1 MVKKM
6 TGLVVG
12 LVLVVVLG
20 VVGFAVLSP
29 NSVFGV
35 STESRDSKVI
45 TAIETQ
51 EQVALLSASIQ
62 GLHEESSQGSWFGKR
77 IPGLGRT
84 EFVQYN
90 YRAKLGIEGGDVTI
104 EQAGDNQYLISVP
117 EFIFIGY
124 DNVEFKTAVKKNGVL
139 SWLTPEIDTADTI
152 TKILSDGA
160 KAEQIDVNHDLLRE
174 QATAFYTGIINGID
188 DEIELE
194 FTFL

>member
-1 MVKKM
+1 MVKKL

-45 TAIETQ
+45 TAVETQ
-51 EQVALLSASIQ
+51 EQVVLLSASTQ
-62 GLHEESSQGSWFGKR
+62 GLHEESSQGSWFDKW

-84 EFVQYN
+84 EFVQYS

-104 EQAGDNQYLISVP
+104 EQTGDDRYRISVP

-124 DNVEFKTAVKKNGVL
+124 DNVEFKTAVRKNGVL
-139 SWLTPEIDTADTI
+139 SWLTPDIDTAEAI
-152 TKILSDGA
+152 NKILSDDA
-160 KAEQIDVNHDLLRE
+160 KAEEIDVNQDLLRK
-174 QATAFYTGIINGID
+174 QTTAFYTGIVNGID
-188 DEIELE
+188 DDIELE